1 MLISTI
7 KNGDKFNILL
17 NEQKVCLFL
26 VKTKNGRIQL
36 AFDCPDEVRIQKTSQ
51 PKNNR
56 FNSERRFC
64 KDCRYETTK

>member
-1 MLISTI
+1 MLVTAT
-7 KNGDKFNILL
+7 KNGDQFDISVNNQKICSIFVQRKNDRFLL
-17 NEQKVCLFL
+17 GFE
-26 VKTKNGRIQL
+26 
-36 AFDCPDEVRIQKTSQ
+36 CPDEVRIQKTSQ